1 MDMVTCFLPQTLS
14 LMSLGPFKEEEQ
26 DYLFPNLLGFHPID
40 DWIEGRR
47 DGHIE
52 VGNQYVEGVRNIVT
66 KTMSE
71 DREYGWYVEYKNDTN
86 MGATCVEGFLA
97 GILGWKVKD
106 SAKDESVR
114 DANEDQV

>member
-1 MDMVTCFLPQTLS
+1 M
-14 LMSLGPFKEEEQ
+14 
-26 DYLFPNLLGFHPID
+26 
-40 DWIEGRR
+40 
-47 DGHIE
+47 
-52 VGNQYVEGVRNIVT
+52 EGVRDIVT

-106 SAKDESVR
+106 SAKDESV
-114 DANEDQV
+114 